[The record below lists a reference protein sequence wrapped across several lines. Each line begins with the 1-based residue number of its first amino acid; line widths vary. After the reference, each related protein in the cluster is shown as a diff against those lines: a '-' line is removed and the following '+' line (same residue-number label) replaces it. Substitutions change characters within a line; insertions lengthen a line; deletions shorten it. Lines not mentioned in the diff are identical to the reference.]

1 MLNRRRIALASI
13 GVAVLLIGG
22 AALWFYVALHHVPRF
37 YVEAGKL
44 DSTARKS
51 GSDEM
56 LRRTAELASDA
67 NRRGRWKQVFT
78 AEQINGWLA
87 IDLVE
92 NHPALLPRELH
103 DPRVAIHDGQIIV
116 GCQYEGQVS
125 TVASLEADA
134 SLQGP
139 NLIAIRI
146 RRARAG
152 AVPLPLDKLL
162 PQAIRAL
169 ENAGCTVEL
178 RQASADPVLL
188 ITLNPQTRRGRTLV
202 LESLSVRDGQIEVE
216 GQTK

>member
-1 MLNRRRIALASI
+1 MLL
-13 GVAVLLIGG
+13 VGG

-37 YVEAGKL
+37 YQEAGKF

-67 NRRGRWKQVFT
+67 NRRGRWREVFT
-78 AEQINGWLA
+78 AEQVNGWLA
-87 IDLVE
+87 VDLVE
-92 NHPALLPRELH
+92 NHSTLLPPELH

-116 GCQYEGQVS
+116 GCRYDGQVS

-139 NLIAIRI
+139 NQIAIRI

-152 AVPLPLDKLL
+152 AVPLPLDKLM

-178 RQASADPVLL
+178 HQASADPVLL

-202 LESLSVRDGQIEVE
+202 LESLAIREGQIEVAGE
-216 GQTK
+216 TK